1 MMAGFQSIQ
10 KRLALVVALG
20 SLIIAT
26 VVGLLAFSFEY
37 RNQHHQARQLQD
49 QLVATVI
56 ASAAVSAYA
65 SNIDIAKEVTEG
77 LLVNPI
83 IASVE
88 IESLNGFHQG
98 RSRPPDGVA
107 GELVV
112 YPLLSPV
119 DKVERIG
126 DLKVRQDA
134 GEINHRAVNAA
145 LANAGLLILQI
156 AISAGLLMLL
166 FGRVVGRPLTQ
177 VAKMLESV
185 PPGSSQRIPV
195 PAGHDNNEIG
205 MLVHSSNTLLSSVEV
220 AILEERRLQA
230 EVDEMQA
237 HYRRIFETTDVGIM
251 ILRPSGALLNGNS
264 TLMSRIVGITFDATS
279 AERGRDFIETI
290 FSAPDKAWAMV
301 WEARDSGQAVAG
313 DLQLRSNGNSERWA
327 HCVISVKVDA
337 AGDIELIEGILYD
350 VTARRLRESAALQA
364 AEIDQLTGMVN
375 RRGMELFLDQAI
387 RRAESSDGSEFGIM
401 LMDLDG
407 FKAVND
413 TYGHAA
419 GDTVLKVVS
428 QRISARLRRSLD
440 MVARLGGD
448 EFTIIVSDTHRH
460 QGLTEQIA
468 TDVLHSVSQPILIE
482 KDIEVQVGA
491 SIGIA
496 GFPGDGQTRTS
507 LLNAADAAMY
517 AVKRSGKN
525 NFVLA
530 SSLKDTKPSLA

>member
-1 MMAGFQSIQ
+1 MAGFQSIQ
-10 KRLALVVALG
+10 KRLALIVALG
-20 SLIIAT
+20 SLVIAT

-56 ASAAVSAYA
+56 ASAAVGAFAGNSE
-65 SNIDIAKEVTEG
+65 IAKEVTEG

-88 IESLNGFHQG
+88 IASLNGFHQG
-98 RSRPPDGVA
+98 RSRLPDSAA

-126 DLKVRQDA
+126 DLRVRQDV
-134 GEINHRAVNAA
+134 GEINRRAVNAA
-145 LANAGLLILQI
+145 LAYAGLLILQI

-185 PPGSSQRIPV
+185 PPGSNQRIPV

-205 MLVHSSNTLLSSVEV
+205 LLVHSSNTLLSSVEV

-251 ILRPSGALLNGNS
+251 ILRSSGALLNGNS

-279 AERGRDFIETI
+279 AERDRDFIETI
-290 FSAPDKAWAMV
+290 FSTPEKAWAMV
-301 WEARDSGQAVAG
+301 WEARDSAQAVAD
-313 DLQLRSNGNSERWA
+313 DLQLRGDDGRERWA
-327 HCVISVKVDA
+327 HCIISVKVDA
-337 AGDIELIEGILYD
+337 AGAIELIEGVLYD
-350 VTARRLRESAALQA
+350 VTARRQRESEARQA
-364 AEIDQLTGMVN
+364 AEVDPLTGLAN
-375 RRGMELFLDQAI
+375 RRGMEVFLDQTV
-387 RRAESSDGSEFGIM
+387 RRATASKGSAFGVMMI
-401 LMDLDG
+401 DLDG
-407 FKAVND
+407 FKVVND

-419 GDTVLKVVS
+419 GDTVLKVAS

-448 EFTIIVSDTHRH
+448 EFTVIVSNTHRH
-460 QGLTEQIA
+460 QGLIEQIA
-468 TDVLHSVSQPILIE
+468 TDVLHLVSQPILIE
-482 KDIEVQVGA
+482 KDIEVQVCA

-496 GFPGDGQTRTS
+496 GFPGDGQTRIA

-525 NFVLA
+525 SFVMA
-530 SSLKDTKPSLA
+530 SSLKGTMP

>member
-1 MMAGFQSIQ
+1 MAGFQSIQ
-10 KRLALVVALG
+10 KRLALIVALG
-20 SLIIAT
+20 SLVVAS

-37 RNQHHQARQLQD
+37 RNQHQQARQLQD

-56 ASAAVSAYA
+56 ASASVGAFAG
-65 SNIDIAKEVTEG
+65 NQDIAKEVTDG

-88 IESLNGFHQG
+88 IESLNGFHHG
-98 RSRPPDGVA
+98 RSRLSSGV
-107 GELVV
+107 GEVAL

-119 DKVERIG
+119 DRVERIG
-126 DLKVRQDA
+126 TLKVHQDI
-134 GEINHRAVNAA
+134 GEINRRAVKAA
-145 LANAGLLILQI
+145 LAYAGLLILQI

-195 PAGHDNNEIG
+195 PAGHERNEIG
-205 MLVHSSNTLLSSVEV
+205 LLVDSSNTLLRAVEA

-290 FSAPDKAWAMV
+290 FSTPDKAWAMV
-301 WEARDSGQAVAG
+301 WEARDTRQAVAN
-313 DLQLRSNGNSERWA
+313 DLQLRSDDGHERWA
-327 HCVISVKVDA
+327 HCIISVKLDA
-337 AGDIELIEGILYD
+337 AGGIEMIEGVLYD
-350 VTARRLRESAALQA
+350 VTARRLRESEAQHA
-364 AEIDQLTGMVN
+364 AEVDQLTGLAN
-375 RRGMELFLDQAI
+375 LRGMEVFLDQI
-387 RRAESSDGSEFGIM
+387 ISRAGSSGSTQFGVM
-401 LMDLDG
+401 LLDLDG
-407 FKAVND
+407 FKVIND

-419 GDTVLKVVS
+419 GDMVLKVVS
-428 QRISARLRRSLD
+428 QRINARLRRSLD

-448 EFTIIVSDTHRH
+448 EFTVIVSDTHRH
-460 QGLTEQIA
+460 QGLLEQIA
-468 TDVLHSVSQPILIE
+468 TDLLHLVSQPIDLE
-482 KDIEVQVGA
+482 GSTQVNVGA

-496 GFPGDGQTRTS
+496 SFPGDGLSRKS

-525 NFVLA
+525 DFMLA
-530 SSLKDTKPSLA
+530 SALKRTMGS

>member
-1 MMAGFQSIQ
+1 MAGFQSIQ
-10 KRLALVVALG
+10 KRLALFVALG
-20 SLIIAT
+20 SLVIAT

-37 RNQHHQARQLQD
+37 RDQHRQARQLQD

-56 ASAAVSAYA
+56 ASAAVGAFA
-65 SNIDIAKEVTEG
+65 GNNEIAKEVTEG

-98 RSRPPDGVA
+98 RSRLPDGAA

-119 DKVERIG
+119 DNVERIG
-126 DLKVRQDA
+126 DLKVRQDV
-134 GEINHRAVNAA
+134 GEINRRAVDDA
-145 LANAGLLILQI
+145 LAYAGLLILQI

-177 VAKMLESV
+177 VAKMLELV
-185 PPGSSQRIPV
+185 PPGSSQRIAV

-230 EVDEMQA
+230 EVNEMQV

-264 TLMSRIVGITFDATS
+264 TLMSRMVGITFDATS

-290 FSAPDKAWAMV
+290 FCMPDKAWAMV
-301 WEARDSGQAVAG
+301 WEARDTRQAVAN
-313 DLQLRSNGNSERWA
+313 DLQLRGEDGHERWA
-327 HCVISVKVDA
+327 HCIISVKLDA
-337 AGDIELIEGILYD
+337 GGVIEMIEGVLYD
-350 VTARRLRESAALQA
+350 VTARRLRESEALQA
-364 AEIDQLTGMVN
+364 AEVDQLTDLTN

-387 RRAESSDGSEFGIM
+387 RRAASSEGSRFGVM
-401 LMDLDG
+401 LLDLDG
-407 FKAVND
+407 FKAIND

-428 QRISARLRRSLD
+428 QRISARMRRSLD

-448 EFTIIVSDTHRH
+448 EFTVIVSDTHRH
-460 QGLTEQIA
+460 PGLLEQIA
-468 TDVLHSVSQPILIE
+468 NDLLHLVSQPINLEGEIPV
-482 KDIEVQVGA
+482 KVGT
-491 SIGIA
+491 SMGIA
-496 GFPGDGQTRTS
+496 SFPGDGLSSKS
-507 LLNAADAAMY
+507 LLDAADAAMY
-517 AVKRSGKN
+517 AAKRGGKN
-525 NFVLA
+525 GFVLA
-530 SSLKDTKPSLA
+530 STLKRPMGS